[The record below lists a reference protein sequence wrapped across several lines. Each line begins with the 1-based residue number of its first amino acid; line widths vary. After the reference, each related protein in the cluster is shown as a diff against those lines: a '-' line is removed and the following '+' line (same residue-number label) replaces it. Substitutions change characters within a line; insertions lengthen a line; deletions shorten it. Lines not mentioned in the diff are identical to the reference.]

1 MLIKLSTR
9 WVPFAQQC
17 AAGNAAL
24 YSNIMSIKHVLVSL
38 QATGQAEILE
48 TMVPELEALRNAVQW
63 LQGVEAQYKTTQ
75 KELEETKYSLAESSA
90 ALTEWQAAEQQH
102 KALFGPIANLDPAA
116 MAAKLD
122 ETLVE
127 LRLIRQRQEQV
138 LEQQEQIR
146 LNAEKAQL
154 QKEMQAQ
161 KAKARQKAF
170 ADKAIQK
177 YSSKPAYQA
186 QPEELN
192 NRTANNSDSDNVAQL
207 APLDQIFM
215 THSNEHDKSAMVT
228 RIDESATMIG
238 LFSTTRPQMSI
249 ERSTVRRTGIR
260 GATQSPMPIKS
271 TSQRSLSSTG
281 QLQVGAMGQTMP
293 HPQAARSPSPV
304 YAPAKLQ
311 HALQKALGQL
321 PKS

>member
-1 MLIKLSTR
+1 M
-9 WVPFAQQC
+9 
-17 AAGNAAL
+17 
-24 YSNIMSIKHVLVSL
+24 
-38 QATGQAEILE
+38 
-48 TMVPELEALRNAVQW
+48 
-63 LQGVEAQYKTTQ
+63 
-75 KELEETKYSLAESSA
+75 EETKYSLAESSA

-170 ADKAIQK
+170 ADKAMQK
-177 YSSKPAYQA
+177 YSSKPDYQA
-186 QPEELN
+186 QPEQLN
-192 NRTANNSDSDNVAQL
+192 KRTAVSNNSDSDSVAQL
-207 APLDQIFM
+207 APPDQMFM

-281 QLQVGAMGQTMP
+281 QLQVGAMGQTML

-311 HALQKALGQL
+311 HALQKALR
-321 PKS
+321 